1 MDRPVTHDIHDGA
14 TVGALPRL
22 PAPSM
27 RPATLNDLSYMAEQI
42 LDGARKGHF
51 EKRILASPQTELLYQ
66 ELEAIIRHRR
76 RLNGPLA
83 ATALIFSNGQDPV
96 GHAIMTE
103 IQGTP
108 GLEIYALALD
118 ERHRGTGLG
127 SAMLDMLIARFLPQ
141 AGAMYARCFP
151 RSVVM
156 YEMLVS
162 RGFEYMLTLRSGLR
176 VLCLKPQPA
185 KSPAP

>member
-1 MDRPVTHDIHDGA
+1 MDRPVTPDIDGSA
-14 TVGALPRL
+14 IASVAPRRPTL
-22 PAPSM
+22 NA
-27 RPATLNDLSYMAEQI
+27 RPATLDDLPYMAGQI

-51 EKRILASPQTELLYQ
+51 EKRILASPQTELLHQ
-66 ELEAIIRHRR
+66 ELEAIICHHR
-76 RLNGPLA
+76 RLNNPIPA
-83 ATALIFSNGQDPV
+83 SALIFSDGRDPV
-96 GHAIMTE
+96 GHAIMTG

-108 GLEIYALALD
+108 GIEIYALALD
-118 ERHRGTGLG
+118 EHQRGAGLG

-156 YEMLVS
+156 YEMLIG

-176 VLCLKPQPA
+176 VLCLNSRPA
-185 KSPAP
+185 IPPAP

>member
-1 MDRPVTHDIHDGA
+1 MDRPATPDIDGS
-14 TVGALPRL
+14 TMGSVALQRPL
-22 PAPSM
+22 LDM
-27 RPATLNDLSYMAEQI
+27 RPASLNDLPYMAGQI

-51 EKRILASPQTELLYQ
+51 EKRILTSPQTELLYQ

-76 RLNGPLA
+76 RLNGPLG
-83 ATALIFSNGQDPV
+83 ATALIFSNGRDPV
-96 GHAIMTE
+96 GHAILTE

-108 GLEIYALALD
+108 GIEIYALALD
-118 ERHRGTGLG
+118 ERRRGTGLG
-127 SAMLDMLIARFLPQ
+127 SAMLDLLIARFLPQ

-185 KSPAP
+185 HSRSP